1 MYISIIEA
9 LPWRAYH
16 QNSMRIRDMENDY
29 CLAFVDLDTISRIAI
44 MQSLT
49 QSNNE
54 PTETER

>member
-1 MYISIIEA
+1 
-9 LPWRAYH
+9 
-16 QNSMRIRDMENDY
+16 MRIRDMENDY